1 MVSYEV
7 LENNLISRLAVLQP
21 SVEVEAMPERETDTV
36 APFDKPRITIM
47 YQHSQFSPSLGG
59 GLPEMFETDI
69 ALQDE
74 FCEVHFVIR
83 SRLLRGSNGVYFIIS
98 KVADLITGFKP
109 SPWGRFFIKTS
120 GYLDNASGIWAWN
133 MVFTARRPLVQAKTD
148 DDGVNYPALTD
159 VGYYLNMRTDGSI
172 NTNLLVTDTDAALAA
187 EDGRVLNSI
196 D

>member
-21 SVEVEAMPERETDTV
+21 SVEVEAMPDREIDTTV
-36 APFDKPRITIM
+36 PFNKPRVSIM

-69 ALQDE
+69 TLQDE

-83 SRLLRGSNGVYFIIS
+83 SRLLRGINGVYFIIA

-109 SPWGRFFIKTS
+109 TPWGRFYLKEIT
-120 GYLDNASGIWAWN
+120 YLDNASGIWTWN

-148 DDGVNYPALTD
+148 DDGVNYPLVNTIT
-159 VGYYLNMRTDGSI
+159 NNI
-172 NTNLLVTDTDAALAA
+172 NLQ
-187 EDGRVLNSI
+187 
-196 D
+196 